1 MIRQFQQAK
10 IVSLRCIGG
19 APVAAAAQPQSL
31 TRAGALHAAVPAT
44 KFPRRPDAG
53 VLSESIPLYFIARN
67 RHGFW
72 VAREADG
79 RGGGIFLRQRAA
91 IGFAVRSSEPSGCA
105 TMVLKEKVELDVA
118 NQGSRLVAQ
127 LAAAVDIVTRRAPNV
142 AGFVG
147 SMIAEWRKL
156 VKQIS
161 GALASER
168 KHRAALEAE
177 LFHGQCILS
186 SKNDDDLP
194 IA

>member
-10 IVSLRCIGG
+10 ILSLRCADR
-19 APVAAAAQPQSL
+19 APIAATAQPQRL
-31 TRAGALHAAVPAT
+31 TRAGTVRAAVPT
-44 KFPRRPDAG
+44 VRFPRRPDAR

-79 RGGGIFLRQRAA
+79 RAGGLFLRQRAA
-91 IGFAVRSSEPSGCA
+91 IGFAVRNSEPSGCA
-105 TMVLKEKVELDVA
+105 TMVLKEIVELDVE
-118 NQGSRLVAQ
+118 NEGSRLVAQ
-127 LAAAVDIVTRRAPNV
+127 LAVAVATVTRRAPNV

-156 VKQIS
+156 VAQVS
-161 GALASER
+161 SALASER
-168 KHRAALEAE
+168 RHRAALETE